1 MAEDEGQYSLPLAP
15 ATPAPS
21 QPNTGRSVSM
31 EALLG
36 DVDTDLDRLGQLL
49 GADGAVRRKAAKRVK
64 RAFGV
69 ATSKHLSD
77 ALEVALHA
85 QAVKHDAE
93 LQRVRS
99 ESKRDLNALRAE
111 LIGRMAAMAKGASA
125 EEAAAEAEKAKAR
138 EARLATMESR
148 LDALAHNLSGF
159 VDHDQKMAKE
169 TEEKEQY
176 KALLRERQFDGR
188 AAPDRPNQGE
198 DLGYGFRTDGVAR
211 QPKAMERW
219 FWACKQIKT
228 RLLLSHYGCRVRCAP
243 RHSVKTRLEAMDKVL
258 GDLTNRLS
266 YFETLKP
273 PAPVAEGVNYD
284 DAALVARLAAAEQS
298 IDTTNEALGLAR
310 EQLKEAATRSAQL
323 GAQLESSSIQL
334 TTQIETSKTDLTKQ
348 IGGVAT
354 SVLEFNDELS
364 VATTQVATLTA
375 VKHDAFAE
383 NILDLVAANAA
394 RLGLTGKTSGPGSP
408 AYNDAPLVKRVD
420 DLEQTVASHARHFDA
435 LDEAATA
442 MRNNIAVTD
451 LAKRIELAE
460 QSIDTTNEAL
470 GIAKEQLGSALDA
483 KSMQLNEQLD
493 TINTQLGEK
502 FEEGFGS
509 LKGSLGEFNDEL
521 SVATNQLGTLTA
533 VKHDTFAQN
542 ILDLVAENAA
552 RLGLT
557 GNTAPPAKVDE
568 RGLQKRF
575 MEQLATINVVQASDD
590 QWALSD
596 DLKNAISFPSKET
609 TDLKARGLCDE
620 LAKALSASTEAATE
634 AVRKESA
641 ERKHQDKLQTKE
653 RRKDAVSARD
663 AAVAASVSAAAGA
676 VALAGEEAGRLVD
689 ARMAEAL
696 DQMAKDML
704 KGSGALG
711 DRVAAVEK
719 TAHEALEIGTRVD
732 TGVPLLINEQKK
744 REKELWD
751 FCRSELCR
759 SGWFEERLNRL
770 ATAVDQKPDEARVKM
785 LLRKL
790 DATLRMHCGD
800 GAALSMLVERIH
812 GEVSRKLNR
821 RDVMRLIEMAVDE
834 SETRLAKVAKNGGGA
849 RINAVLHAATLG
861 AKGLPPG
868 ATSTTF
874 ERSTT
879 LGRPRT
885 AAQTAATTL
894 RPDAA
899 SEIFRAIAQ
908 QVHESMDADLVPVET
923 GLEPAPLK
931 EAARWAASAA
941 SAAVLGLAL
950 QDVEK
955 LSLSRGPTT
964 QPVLYPGHTQ
974 APEPF
979 IEMRQ
984 TSPGFTKPPYDER
997 GIKRTFE
1004 PPANQLILASYPNG
1018 RPGALRALSLAPPD
1032 QEEDFEEVPAFELSV
1047 RPQSGAMSPLSHQS

>member
-1 MAEDEGQYSLPLAP
+1 M
-15 ATPAPS
+15 
-21 QPNTGRSVSM
+21 SM

-93 LQRVRS
+93 LACVRA
-99 ESKRDLNALRAE
+99 EGKRDLNALRDE
-111 LIGRMAAMAKGASA
+111 LVGRMAAMASGASA

-176 KALLRERQFDGR
+176 KALLRERQFEGR

-198 DLGYGFRTDGVAR
+198 DLGYGYRSDGVPR

-243 RHSVKTRLEAMDKVL
+243 RHSVKTRLESMDKVL
-258 GDLTNRLS
+258 GDLKDRLS

-273 PAPVAEGVNYD
+273 PAPVVVESNNDELGP
-284 DAALVARLAAAEQS
+284 LMTRLAAAEQS
-298 IDTTNEALGLAR
+298 IDTTNEALGIAR

-348 IGGVAT
+348 IGGVAS
-354 SVLEFNDELS
+354 SVEVFNDELS

-394 RLGLTGKTSGPGSP
+394 RLGLTGKTSGPGAP
-408 AYNDAPLVKRVD
+408 AYNDAPLVRRVD

-442 MRNNIAVTD
+442 MRNNTAVTD

-552 RLGLT
+552 RLGLS

-596 DLKNAISFPSKET
+596 DLKNAIHFAGEET
-609 TDLKARGLCDE
+609 TDRTARGLCEE
-620 LAKALSASTEAATE
+620 LAKALSASTEAFSE
-634 AVRKESA
+634 EVRKESG

-653 RRKDAVSARD
+653 RRKDAISARD
-663 AAVAASVSAAAGA
+663 AAVAASASYAAGA

-689 ARMAEAL
+689 KRMADAL
-696 DQMAKDML
+696 DQMSKDML

-711 DRVAAVEK
+711 ERVTAVEI
-719 TAHEALEIGTRVD
+719 TANEALAVATRVD

-868 ATSTTF
+868 AASATF

-908 QVHESMDADLVPVET
+908 HVHESMDADLVPVET

-955 LSLSRGPTT
+955 LFLARGPTT

-974 APEPF
+974 VPEPF

-984 TSPGFTKPPYDER
+984 TSPNFTKPPYDER

-1032 QEEDFEEVPAFELSV
+1032 QEDDFEDVPASELSV
-1047 RPQSGAMSPLSHQS
+1047 LPQSGAMSPLSHQS